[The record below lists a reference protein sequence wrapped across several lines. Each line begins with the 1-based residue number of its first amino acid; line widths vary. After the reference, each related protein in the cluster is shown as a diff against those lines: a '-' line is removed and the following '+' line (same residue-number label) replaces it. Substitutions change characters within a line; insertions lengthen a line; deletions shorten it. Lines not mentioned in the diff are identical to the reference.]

1 MLKAIFIP
9 TWLWHFEEEFYIT
22 VIDVHDCINCF
33 HFFIKISCFFLIII
47 IISLITLPRLSVVL
61 GWVRRRKFTPNPKVK
76 GHFLGV
82 CLLDDMFLV
91 VLLCLLYDMFVVV
104 QLFASLLVKLFLV
117 NLYAP
122 DI

>member
-9 TWLWHFEEEFYIT
+9 SWLWHFEEQFYLT

-33 HFFIKISCFFLIII
+33 HFFIKISCLFLIIII
-47 IISLITLPRLSVVL
+47 IISLITLPRLSVGL
-61 GWVRRRKFTPNPKVK
+61 GSVRGRKFTPNHKVK

-82 CLLDDMFLV
+82 CLLYDMFIV
-91 VLLCLLYDMFVVV
+91 VLL
-104 QLFASLLVKLFLV
+104 FAPILVKMFLV